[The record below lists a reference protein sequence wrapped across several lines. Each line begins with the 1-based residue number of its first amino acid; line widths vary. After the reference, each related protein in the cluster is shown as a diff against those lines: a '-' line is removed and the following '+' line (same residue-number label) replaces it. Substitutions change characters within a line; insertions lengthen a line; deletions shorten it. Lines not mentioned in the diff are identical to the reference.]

1 MLPEELISPT
11 FDQFIC
17 AKGDAD
23 LAQLK
28 FEMAKDNRENK
39 FKVMLSTYHD
49 ICDLAAQGKFSPD
62 RTMGSS
68 SSPKKSATLGG
79 E

>member
-49 ICDLAAQGKFSPD
+49 ICDLAA
-62 RTMGSS
+62 
-68 SSPKKSATLGG
+68 
-79 E
+79 